1 MIREIKA
8 GQITAAVRE
17 LSISA
22 CRQLGSDWWAA
33 MERAEQAETDARA
46 RQVLALLQE
55 NARLA
60 RREGLPICQDT
71 GITVVFLAIGQD
83 VHITGG
89 DLNEAVAEGVRQG
102 YRDGYLRKSI
112 VADPLLRVNTGDNT
126 PPVIYSKIVPGD
138 QLRITVAPKGIGSE
152 NMSAMRMLRPADGR
166 AGVVRFVLEVVEKA
180 GANPCPPL
188 LIGVGMGGTMDKA
201 AVIAKR
207 SLLRPIGEP
216 HPDQHIADLEKE
228 LLKRVNGTGIGPAG
242 LGGVTTAL
250 AVHVQTWPTHIGG
263 LPVAVNLQCHAARHA
278 EVVL

>member
-1 MIREIKA
+1 M
-8 GQITAAVRE
+8 
-17 LSISA
+17 
-22 CRQLGSDWWAA
+22 
-33 MERAEQAETDARA
+33 RA

-152 NMSAMRMLRPADGR
+152 NMSAMWMLGPADGR

-188 LIGVGMGGTMDKA
+188 LMG
-201 AVIAKR
+201 
-207 SLLRPIGEP
+207 
-216 HPDQHIADLEKE
+216 
-228 LLKRVNGTGIGPAG
+228 
-242 LGGVTTAL
+242 
-250 AVHVQTWPTHIGG
+250 
-263 LPVAVNLQCHAARHA
+263 
-278 EVVL
+278 

>member
-166 AGVVRFVLEVVEKA
+166 AG
-180 GANPCPPL
+180 
-188 LIGVGMGGTMDKA
+188 
-201 AVIAKR
+201 
-207 SLLRPIGEP
+207 
-216 HPDQHIADLEKE
+216 
-228 LLKRVNGTGIGPAG
+228 
-242 LGGVTTAL
+242 
-250 AVHVQTWPTHIGG
+250 
-263 LPVAVNLQCHAARHA
+263 
-278 EVVL
+278 